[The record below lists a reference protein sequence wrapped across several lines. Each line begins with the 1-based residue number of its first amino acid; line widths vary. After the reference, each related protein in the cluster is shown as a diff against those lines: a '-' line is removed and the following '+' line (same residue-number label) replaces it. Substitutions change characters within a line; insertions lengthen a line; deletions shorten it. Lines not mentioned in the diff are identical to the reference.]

1 MAAAIQAKQWGLPA
15 RLDGRRYSIDAV
27 LSVLQAPEIAVTAVT
42 ASSITVSIT
51 GQANNTTL
59 VPQIRVADTGEYENR
74 TGIAADASTY
84 TYTGLA
90 DDTEYEL
97 RMQVSDE

>member
-1 MAAAIQAKQWGLPA
+1 MAKQPVIRSPFWALPA
-15 RLDGRRYSIDAV
+15 IDGVRYSKPPSALVAPTI
-27 LSVLQAPEIAVTAVT
+27 SVTSFTSSSVTVG
-42 ASSITVSIT
+42 IT

-59 VPQIRVADTGEYENR
+59 VPQIRVADTGEYESR
-74 TGIAADASTY
+74 AGIAADASTY